1 MSKPP
6 TCPACG
12 QHTLTRHCPET
23 NTTCTWDA
31 CVNPACRAAVDRV
44 TGKHSHPLVSTCK
57 ACGPVA
63 RRPVR

>member
-1 MSKPP
+1 MSAPP
-6 TCPACG
+6 TCPSCG
-12 QHTLTRHCPET
+12 KQTLSRHCPPT
-23 NTTCTWDA
+23 NTTCHWDS
-31 CVNPACRAAVDRV
+31 CINPECKAAIDRV